1 MKKNYILFLV
11 LIVAPIFSFATH
23 IVGGSLTYVY
33 NGGSNYTI
41 TLKLY
46 RDCGAGTA
54 SLPGSVSISILGNNG
69 VPFSPSKD
77 VTINLGTVTNVPSN
91 LSPCAI
97 APNPLP
103 CVQEAVYTT
112 TVNNLPPNP
121 GGYHLYYQIV
131 ARNLSLTN
139 VNAACSCVGES
150 FYAHIPGPNETSIWN
165 ENFALPNGTTVDN
178 GTTAWSTLTGSIP
191 PNSAMVNSNMFEIKG
206 ANNAQYTWS
215 SQNINIS
222 SCNSVGVTV
231 NLSELGN
238 LDPNDSALV
247 YYKLNGGPLTL
258 FPVNGFKA
266 ANFTSTMASVSGLVG
281 NTLQIIIRIRFDGNS
296 PNSEIYQIDNVN
308 VNCSTGAFLAN
319 SNPVFNLFPPLFIC
333 VNQPFTFNHAA
344 TDSDGDS
351 LSYSFYTPYNGDNG
365 VGPLDPT
372 FPSNTAS
379 FIPITFLGGYSAT
392 SPLGTPLTL
401 NATTGLL
408 TGTPTIQGQFVVGI
422 MVKEYRNGI
431 YLGQTLRDFQFNV
444 LSCPQTPPAITVT
457 DISIN
462 NGCVKPL
469 VASGITS
476 ASTTWHSI
484 YPGVSGAYNNYLSC
498 TSGCL
503 TPTVTVIGTPPPYID
518 YIVCGNSISCAGTYV
533 CDTVRVNFNQTLAVS
548 ILPSNPTLCFGQT
561 STTLTAI
568 GSGGTPPYSYLWN
581 NVNAVQNIFVGVG
594 TYNVKV
600 TDASGC
606 PPAYNSIVV
615 TSYSVPISANAGADK
630 TVCVQNP
637 MATINAMVVGAV
649 GGIWSGGN
657 GTFSPNN
664 ITLTNL
670 NYTPSA
676 SELATGSAT
685 LFLTTTG
692 NGNCPLDV
700 DTLVIHYSNFT
711 ATATT
716 SANAISCYG
725 GINGSASLN
734 LTGGIGP
741 FVYSW
746 TTVPTQTTP
755 SVNNLALGIYSISVT
770 DGIGC
775 NYQTTVTITQPTPL
789 NVVFTSTNVSCQ
801 GVANG
806 IIQTVVTGGTSPY
819 GYSWLNNGQ
828 TGSGLNNI
836 SAGIYTLVVTDAKG
850 CSLTKTVTIT
860 EPTLLNVALT
870 TTNVSCFSGTTGI
883 INSTVSGGT
892 SGYTYSWS
900 PTGSSAANLNN
911 VVASNYTLIVTDS
924 KGCVSSKTTTI
935 TQPTPLLAAIS
946 VTNETC
952 NYLNN
957 GIAVVSA
964 SGGTAGYTYLW
975 QSGSQTTNTINNL
988 SSGVYSVTVTDVKGC
1003 TTTTI
1008 ATISEPTVLGVS
1020 ISNQINVSCF
1030 GGSNGTASASGTG
1043 GTPNYSY
1050 TWSPVGS
1057 TNAMLTG
1064 MSAGTYTVLVSDN
1077 KSCQT
1082 QTTVTITQP
1091 TPLNVVF
1098 TSTNI
1103 SCQGGAN
1110 GIIQTSVTGG
1120 TSPYTY
1126 SWLNNGQTGSGLNN
1140 ISAGTYTLVATDAK
1154 GCSLT
1159 KIVTITEPTLLN
1171 VTLTTTNVNC
1181 FNGTT
1186 GIINSTVSGGTSGYT
1201 YSWSPSGSTGTNLN
1215 NTVAGNYTL
1224 TVTDAKGC
1232 VSSKTTTI
1240 TQPTP
1245 LLAAISVTNETCNYL
1260 NNGIAVVSASG
1271 GTAGYTYLWQSGS
1284 QTTNTINNL
1293 SSGVYSVTVT
1303 DVKGCTTTTIAT
1315 ISEPTVLGVSIS
1327 NQINVSCFGGSNGT
1341 ASASGTG
1348 GTPNY
1353 SYTWSP
1359 VGSTNAM
1366 LTGMSAG
1373 TYTVLVSD
1381 NKSCQTQTTVT
1392 ITQPT
1397 PLNVVFTSTN
1407 ISCQGGANGI
1417 IQTSV
1422 TGGTSPY
1429 TYSWLNNGQ
1438 TGSGLNNI
1446 SAGTYTLVATD
1457 AKGCSLTKIVT
1468 ITEPTLLNVT
1478 LTTTNVNC
1486 FNGTTG
1492 IINSTVSG
1500 GTSGYTYSWSP
1511 SGSTG
1516 TNLNN
1521 TVAGNYTL
1529 TVTDAKGCVS
1539 SKTTTITQP
1548 TPLLAAISVTNETC
1562 NYLNNGIASVSA
1574 SGGTSGYTYL
1584 WQPGLQTT
1592 NTINNLSS
1600 GGYSV
1605 TVTDVKGCT
1614 MTTIATI
1621 SEPTVLGVSISNQIN
1636 VSCFGGTNGT
1646 ASASGTGGTPNYS
1659 YTWSPG
1665 GSTNAMLT
1673 GMSAGTYTVLV
1684 SDSKSCQAQT
1694 TVTITQP
1701 NILNVSTGITNVAC
1715 NGGNSGAISISPS
1728 GGTAPYIHT
1737 LFPGN
1742 IVSSNFSSLSPG
1754 TYTIIT
1760 LDGNNC
1766 GNTTTVN
1773 INQPINISAA
1783 ISFTNSN
1790 CGVQNGMAS
1799 ISITSGGVA
1808 PFTYQWLPS
1817 GGTNS
1822 VSTNLFAGSYTVNVF
1837 DNNGCLASNI
1847 ININD
1852 IEGPTVSI
1860 LSTTNVSCFGGSNG
1874 SAIATYTGG
1883 TGPGYTY
1890 TWLPSGGNSL
1900 TTTGLT
1906 IGSYVIKITDNSG
1919 CIGLATTSLITQP
1932 TLITTAITSTAV
1944 SCFGGSNGS
1953 AQATVNGGTPGYSY
1967 QWLPSGT
1974 TASTISGLA
1983 SGNYTLQVKDSYSCT
1998 QTSTFAI
2005 AQPTSAVS
2013 SSIVSNS
2020 VSCFGGSNGS
2030 STVTAL
2036 GGTSPYSYLWSYG
2049 SVSGNVLSNVPAGNY
2064 SVTITDFQ
2072 GCNTTATVTIIEPTI
2087 LSLSMGSVNS
2097 NCSLANGQASV
2108 TASGGVG
2115 SYQYLWT
2122 PSGNTN
2128 QITTGLLAGT
2138 YSVSVQDGN
2147 GCQATNSV
2155 TVLDNPSPTA
2165 SVSAIGN
2172 VTCYGGSNGTA
2183 TVSVTGGT
2191 APFTYS
2197 WSPVGGTSSVGSN
2210 LTIGTYTVQVSSS
2223 NGCSVSAISSLIT
2236 QPTPVITSITNTAV
2250 SCFGGSN
2257 GSAQATV
2264 NGGTPGYSYQWLPSG
2279 TTASTI
2285 SGLASGNYTLQV
2297 KDSYSCTQ
2305 TSTFAIAQPTS
2316 AVSSSIASS
2325 SVSCFGG
2332 SNGSSTVTASGGTT
2346 PYSYLWNYGNVSG
2359 NVLSNVP
2366 SGNYSVTITDFKSCN
2381 TTATVTIIEPTMLSL
2396 SMSSI
2401 NSNCSLANGQASVTA
2416 SGGVGSYQY
2425 LWTSGGNTNQIST
2438 GLLAGNYS
2446 VSVHDGNNCSATNS
2460 VVVLDNPSPT
2470 ASVSAIG
2477 NVTCYGG
2484 SNGTATVSVVGG
2496 TGPFTYSWSPIG
2508 GTSAVGNNLTIGTYT
2523 VQVSSSNGCTVS
2535 AVSSL
2540 ITEPLPLIT
2549 SITSTAVSCF
2559 GGSNGSAQATVSGG
2573 TPGYTYQWL
2582 PSGTIANTIAG
2593 LTSGNYTLQVKDSYS
2608 CTQTSTFAITQ
2619 PILLTV
2625 NVSSLTNVSCFNGN
2639 NGSGTVSV
2647 NGGTAPMNYNWIPY
2661 GGNGAIA
2668 SGLSNGSY
2676 SVMITDINGC
2686 NTTTSLSITQ
2696 PSLALSAT
2704 GFGNATLCFGS
2715 SNGTASVSVVGGT
2728 QNYTYQWSPLG
2739 GSSNIATGLPNG
2751 NYFVTINDL
2760 NNCQTI
2766 VPISVAQA
2774 IPITGT
2780 LIPNNASCGLP
2791 NGFITSQING
2801 GTGPYA
2807 YSWNSGLSN
2816 TVNLTNIAGGSYSL
2830 QITDNNNCVSTFSTS
2845 IINLPVP
2852 SIGITSTNSV
2862 SCYGVNNGIATA
2874 TINNVA
2880 LPYNMNWLPSG
2891 GNALSATNLTVGNY
2905 TAQLTDAN
2913 GCLVSANVTINE
2925 PSLLSISSVSVT
2937 DVLCYGQNS
2946 GAVTIQAIGGSS
2958 VYSYS
2963 WSANNAS
2970 TSTVANLSSGN
2981 YTVWVT
2987 DNNNCNA
2994 STSVFVNQPTALITT
3009 ITGISNS
3016 ICYNTTGSSTVNVS
3030 GGTMPYTYYWSS
3042 VPSQS
3047 GSIASNL
3054 VAGNYTFQ
3062 ATDAKGCTAS
3072 NTIAITEP
3080 SQIITSVGVND
3091 TICVGQQ
3098 ATISSTA
3105 IGGLGNYYYTWMP
3118 SGAINTGT
3126 LNSSPLSNTT
3136 YTVVAFDQNGCAGI
3150 DDQVKVIVYNLAN
3163 ANVQVVGQTPI
3174 CPGQASLISAQVF
3187 GNTGPVSLSWNNGLG
3202 NGTGPYIVHP
3212 AQPTTYALT
3221 VNSSCGITI
3230 KDSVIVLLNPQPT
3243 LVFSSDTINSCA
3255 PGIINFTDNSIA
3267 GNTADPITS
3276 WNWNF
3281 GDGTVS
3287 TSENPSHIYN
3297 SSGTFTVNLTVT
3309 TDAGCTSNSS
3319 LNPIIIHT
3327 FPTPIASFSVNST
3340 SLDLPYDVL
3349 HCTNLSSGA
3358 TSYVWDF
3365 GDATGSTITDPNH
3378 LYQTIGQFQIQLVA
3392 VNQYGCK
3399 DTATSEVVTHAD
3411 VVFPNAFTPN
3421 SDGSSGGAYNVA
3433 SLDNDVFFPYTSGV
3447 VDFKLQIF
3455 DRWGELIFESTDIKT
3470 CWDGYYKG
3478 KLCQLGVYIWKAY
3491 VKLNNGK
3498 EFNKTGDV
3506 TLLR

>member
-1 MKKNYILFLV
+1 
-11 LIVAPIFSFATH
+11 
-23 IVGGSLTYVY
+23 
-33 NGGSNYTI
+33 
-41 TLKLY
+41 
-46 RDCGAGTA
+46 
-54 SLPGSVSISILGNNG
+54 
-69 VPFSPSKD
+69 
-77 VTINLGTVTNVPSN
+77 
-91 LSPCAI
+91 
-97 APNPLP
+97 
-103 CVQEAVYTT
+103 
-112 TVNNLPPNP
+112 
-121 GGYHLYYQIV
+121 
-131 ARNLSLTN
+131 
-139 VNAACSCVGES
+139 
-150 FYAHIPGPNETSIWN
+150 
-165 ENFALPNGTTVDN
+165 
-178 GTTAWSTLTGSIP
+178 
-191 PNSAMVNSNMFEIKG
+191 
-206 ANNAQYTWS
+206 
-215 SQNINIS
+215 
-222 SCNSVGVTV
+222 
-231 NLSELGN
+231 
-238 LDPNDSALV
+238 
-247 YYKLNGGPLTL
+247 
-258 FPVNGFKA
+258 
-266 ANFTSTMASVSGLVG
+266 
-281 NTLQIIIRIRFDGNS
+281 
-296 PNSEIYQIDNVN
+296 
-308 VNCSTGAFLAN
+308 
-319 SNPVFNLFPPLFIC
+319 
-333 VNQPFTFNHAA
+333 
-344 TDSDGDS
+344 
-351 LSYSFYTPYNGDNG
+351 
-365 VGPLDPT
+365 
-372 FPSNTAS
+372 
-379 FIPITFLGGYSAT
+379 
-392 SPLGTPLTL
+392 
-401 NATTGLL
+401 
-408 TGTPTIQGQFVVGI
+408 
-422 MVKEYRNGI
+422 
-431 YLGQTLRDFQFNV
+431 
-444 LSCPQTPPAITVT
+444 
-457 DISIN
+457 
-462 NGCVKPL
+462 
-469 VASGITS
+469 
-476 ASTTWHSI
+476 
-484 YPGVSGAYNNYLSC
+484 
-498 TSGCL
+498 
-503 TPTVTVIGTPPPYID
+503 
-518 YIVCGNSISCAGTYV
+518 
-533 CDTVRVNFNQTLAVS
+533 
-548 ILPSNPTLCFGQT
+548 
-561 STTLTAI
+561 
-568 GSGGTPPYSYLWN
+568 
-581 NVNAVQNIFVGVG
+581 
-594 TYNVKV
+594 
-600 TDASGC
+600 
-606 PPAYNSIVV
+606 
-615 TSYSVPISANAGADK
+615 
-630 TVCVQNP
+630 
-637 MATINAMVVGAV
+637 
-649 GGIWSGGN
+649 
-657 GTFSPNN
+657 
-664 ITLTNL
+664 
-670 NYTPSA
+670 
-676 SELATGSAT
+676 
-685 LFLTTTG
+685 
-692 NGNCPLDV
+692 
-700 DTLVIHYSNFT
+700 
-711 ATATT
+711 
-716 SANAISCYG
+716 
-725 GINGSASLN
+725 
-734 LTGGIGP
+734 
-741 FVYSW
+741 
-746 TTVPTQTTP
+746 
-755 SVNNLALGIYSISVT
+755 
-770 DGIGC
+770 
-775 NYQTTVTITQPTPL
+775 
-789 NVVFTSTNVSCQ
+789 
-801 GVANG
+801 
-806 IIQTVVTGGTSPY
+806 
-819 GYSWLNNGQ
+819 
-828 TGSGLNNI
+828 
-836 SAGIYTLVVTDAKG
+836 
-850 CSLTKTVTIT
+850 
-860 EPTLLNVALT
+860 
-870 TTNVSCFSGTTGI
+870 
-883 INSTVSGGT
+883 
-892 SGYTYSWS
+892 
-900 PTGSSAANLNN
+900 
-911 VVASNYTLIVTDS
+911 
-924 KGCVSSKTTTI
+924 
-935 TQPTPLLAAIS
+935 
-946 VTNETC
+946 
-952 NYLNN
+952 
-957 GIAVVSA
+957 
-964 SGGTAGYTYLW
+964 
-975 QSGSQTTNTINNL
+975 
-988 SSGVYSVTVTDVKGC
+988 
-1003 TTTTI
+1003 
-1008 ATISEPTVLGVS
+1008 
-1020 ISNQINVSCF
+1020 
-1030 GGSNGTASASGTG
+1030 
-1043 GTPNYSY
+1043 
-1050 TWSPVGS
+1050 
-1057 TNAMLTG
+1057 
-1064 MSAGTYTVLVSDN
+1064 
-1077 KSCQT
+1077 
-1082 QTTVTITQP
+1082 
-1091 TPLNVVF
+1091 
-1098 TSTNI
+1098 
-1103 SCQGGAN
+1103 
-1110 GIIQTSVTGG
+1110 
-1120 TSPYTY
+1120 
-1126 SWLNNGQTGSGLNN
+1126 
-1140 ISAGTYTLVATDAK
+1140 
-1154 GCSLT
+1154 
-1159 KIVTITEPTLLN
+1159 
-1171 VTLTTTNVNC
+1171 
-1181 FNGTT
+1181 
-1186 GIINSTVSGGTSGYT
+1186 
-1201 YSWSPSGSTGTNLN
+1201 
-1215 NTVAGNYTL
+1215 
-1224 TVTDAKGC
+1224 
-1232 VSSKTTTI
+1232 
-1240 TQPTP
+1240 
-1245 LLAAISVTNETCNYL
+1245 
-1260 NNGIAVVSASG
+1260 
-1271 GTAGYTYLWQSGS
+1271 
-1284 QTTNTINNL
+1284 
-1293 SSGVYSVTVT
+1293 
-1303 DVKGCTTTTIAT
+1303 
-1315 ISEPTVLGVSIS
+1315 
-1327 NQINVSCFGGSNGT
+1327 
-1341 ASASGTG
+1341 
-1348 GTPNY
+1348 
-1353 SYTWSP
+1353 
-1359 VGSTNAM
+1359 
-1366 LTGMSAG
+1366 
-1373 TYTVLVSD
+1373 
-1381 NKSCQTQTTVT
+1381 
-1392 ITQPT
+1392 
-1397 PLNVVFTSTN
+1397 
-1407 ISCQGGANGI
+1407 
-1417 IQTSV
+1417 
-1422 TGGTSPY
+1422 
-1429 TYSWLNNGQ
+1429 
-1438 TGSGLNNI
+1438 
-1446 SAGTYTLVATD
+1446 
-1457 AKGCSLTKIVT
+1457 
-1468 ITEPTLLNVT
+1468 
-1478 LTTTNVNC
+1478 
-1486 FNGTTG
+1486 
-1492 IINSTVSG
+1492 
-1500 GTSGYTYSWSP
+1500 
-1511 SGSTG
+1511 
-1516 TNLNN
+1516 
-1521 TVAGNYTL
+1521 
-1529 TVTDAKGCVS
+1529 
-1539 SKTTTITQP
+1539 
-1548 TPLLAAISVTNETC
+1548 
-1562 NYLNNGIASVSA
+1562 
-1574 SGGTSGYTYL
+1574 
-1584 WQPGLQTT
+1584 
-1592 NTINNLSS
+1592 
-1600 GGYSV
+1600 
-1605 TVTDVKGCT
+1605 
-1614 MTTIATI
+1614 
-1621 SEPTVLGVSISNQIN
+1621 
-1636 VSCFGGTNGT
+1636 
-1646 ASASGTGGTPNYS
+1646 
-1659 YTWSPG
+1659 
-1665 GSTNAMLT
+1665 
-1673 GMSAGTYTVLV
+1673 
-1684 SDSKSCQAQT
+1684 
-1694 TVTITQP
+1694 
-1701 NILNVSTGITNVAC
+1701 
-1715 NGGNSGAISISPS
+1715 
-1728 GGTAPYIHT
+1728 
-1737 LFPGN
+1737 
-1742 IVSSNFSSLSPG
+1742 
-1754 TYTIIT
+1754 
-1760 LDGNNC
+1760 
-1766 GNTTTVN
+1766 
-1773 INQPINISAA
+1773 
-1783 ISFTNSN
+1783 
-1790 CGVQNGMAS
+1790 
-1799 ISITSGGVA
+1799 
-1808 PFTYQWLPS
+1808 
-1817 GGTNS
+1817 
-1822 VSTNLFAGSYTVNVF
+1822 
-1837 DNNGCLASNI
+1837 
-1847 ININD
+1847 
-1852 IEGPTVSI
+1852 
-1860 LSTTNVSCFGGSNG
+1860 
-1874 SAIATYTGG
+1874 
-1883 TGPGYTY
+1883 
-1890 TWLPSGGNSL
+1890 
-1900 TTTGLT
+1900 
-1906 IGSYVIKITDNSG
+1906 
-1919 CIGLATTSLITQP
+1919 
-1932 TLITTAITSTAV
+1932 
-1944 SCFGGSNGS
+1944 
-1953 AQATVNGGTPGYSY
+1953 
-1967 QWLPSGT
+1967 
-1974 TASTISGLA
+1974 
-1983 SGNYTLQVKDSYSCT
+1983 
-1998 QTSTFAI
+1998 
-2005 AQPTSAVS
+2005 
-2013 SSIVSNS
+2013 
-2020 VSCFGGSNGS
+2020 
-2030 STVTAL
+2030 
-2036 GGTSPYSYLWSYG
+2036 
-2049 SVSGNVLSNVPAGNY
+2049 
-2064 SVTITDFQ
+2064 
-2072 GCNTTATVTIIEPTI
+2072 
-2087 LSLSMGSVNS
+2087 
-2097 NCSLANGQASV
+2097 
-2108 TASGGVG
+2108 
-2115 SYQYLWT
+2115 
-2122 PSGNTN
+2122 
-2128 QITTGLLAGT
+2128 
-2138 YSVSVQDGN
+2138 
-2147 GCQATNSV
+2147 
-2155 TVLDNPSPTA
+2155 
-2165 SVSAIGN
+2165 
-2172 VTCYGGSNGTA
+2172 
-2183 TVSVTGGT
+2183 
-2191 APFTYS
+2191 
-2197 WSPVGGTSSVGSN
+2197 
-2210 LTIGTYTVQVSSS
+2210 
-2223 NGCSVSAISSLIT
+2223 
-2236 QPTPVITSITNTAV
+2236 
-2250 SCFGGSN
+2250 
-2257 GSAQATV
+2257 
-2264 NGGTPGYSYQWLPSG
+2264 
-2279 TTASTI
+2279 
-2285 SGLASGNYTLQV
+2285 
-2297 KDSYSCTQ
+2297 
-2305 TSTFAIAQPTS
+2305 
-2316 AVSSSIASS
+2316 
-2325 SVSCFGG
+2325 
-2332 SNGSSTVTASGGTT
+2332 
-2346 PYSYLWNYGNVSG
+2346 
-2359 NVLSNVP
+2359 VLSNVP